1 MGVGISSRTPLA
13 GSSQNTE
20 SLANASTPL
29 DHPGSRRMSRPRK
42 VSSRVRS
49 PSPTPVTPSA
59 RSAPRSRTSP
69 LPQPTPTPLG
79 TKRRDHDSASNSAPL
94 RTPQNRMQESEDMAS
109 ASNSAVHD
117 DGTTSPDEGTGPG
130 KRQRRPSTMYRP
142 PEALTSEPRKGTSIS
157 STNASSS
164 RSRSQ
169 GRTKSPTLTLR
180 YTQRQDHHAQPIS
193 PSAGPSDSS
202 SAAPPT
208 PKLRTSGSAPVSSQK
223 QHTPAEYI
231 PATFTRHGER
241 IVPPPRRP
249 GTTPSS
255 RSNMCGIL
263 SPKPVRT
270 MSGLWRA
277 PIATSISAESKED
290 DDEDDDDDDE
300 ANESVLGIGG
310 GDFVLRSTNLAREV
324 WSSLALNEQTW
335 HPKVR
340 DPRAVLNTEASPWT
354 LPGNSLGNESDG
366 EEEDFHKT
374 MLHDLELDDPNSAT
388 DSTLQGVALKPD
400 AVISSE
406 LQINS
411 PRTIQEGSPN
421 SDSQRTQSP
430 VNGVGS
436 TEHTSDPV
444 FQHALPLPRSAESHA
459 HAGSLTLS
467 LPFEMNPTL
476 HAHAATTPPSSLE
489 QDDLDA
495 EGDTPLTPIHNVMVQ
510 DLAERATV
518 DSLQSPSSNDPL
530 TAVLRSSA
538 LPSAETCE
546 PLASNPPSSPFSVA
560 SPLFDETSSVSS
572 HSSPNEVSLHL
583 AFSAEH
589 STENDPYYTS
599 PETMMALTDLDRAWN
614 CQSTQDQTESKINS
628 STPAVKRQRCAV
640 DTACTLRS
648 VQNAKRVARPRRMT
662 RVRSRAS

>member
-1 MGVGISSRTPLA
+1 MGVGISSRTPLEA
-13 GSSQNTE
+13 SSQNTE
-20 SLANASTPL
+20 SMANASTSL

-49 PSPTPVTPSA
+49 PSPTPVTPGA
-59 RSAPRSRTSP
+59 RSAPRSRMSP
-69 LPQPTPTPLG
+69 LTQPTPTPMG
-79 TKRRDHDSASNSAPL
+79 NKRRDHDSCSIITPL
-94 RTPQNRMQESEDMAS
+94 RTPPNRMQESEDLTS
-109 ASNSAVHD
+109 ASNLAVHD
-117 DGTTSPDEGTGPG
+117 DGTASPDEGTGPG

-142 PEALTSEPRKGTSIS
+142 PEALTSEPRKGAHIS
-157 STNASSS
+157 STHASST
-164 RSRSQ
+164 RSKSQ
-169 GRTKSPTLTLR
+169 TRTKSPTLTLR
-180 YTQRQDHHAQPIS
+180 YTQRQDDHTQPVS
-193 PSAGPSDSS
+193 QSAGQSDSS
-202 SAAPPT
+202 SAAVPT
-208 PKLRTSGSAPVSSQK
+208 PKLRISGSAPVSSQK

-249 GTTPSS
+249 GAASS
-255 RSNMCGIL
+255 GRTDMCGIL

-270 MSGLWRA
+270 MTGLWRA
-277 PIATSISAESKED
+277 PMATTTSAESKED
-290 DDEDDDDDDE
+290 DDDDDDDDDD
-300 ANESVLGIGG
+300 ANDSVLGIGG
-310 GDFVLRSTNLAREV
+310 SDFVLRSTNLAREV
-324 WSSLALNEQTW
+324 WSSLALNEQSW
-335 HPKVR
+335 HPKVS
-340 DPRAVLNTEASPWT
+340 DPRAGLNTEATPWT
-354 LPGNSLGNESDG
+354 LPSNNLGNESDG

-374 MLHDLELDDPNSAT
+374 MFHDLELDDLGTAT
-388 DSTLQGVALKPD
+388 DSALQGVALQPD
-400 AVISSE
+400 AVISSDP
-406 LQINS
+406 QIRS
-411 PRTIQEGSPN
+411 PRTCQEASPN
-421 SDSQRTQSP
+421 SDTQRTQSP
-430 VNGVGS
+430 VNGAGS
-436 TEHTSDPV
+436 TEHTNDPV
-444 FQHALPLPRSAESHA
+444 FQHALPLPRSTESHT

-476 HAHAATTPPSSLE
+476 HAHTATTPPSSLE

-495 EGDTPLTPIHNVMVQ
+495 EGDTPLTPIHTVMVQ

-518 DSLQSPSSNDPL
+518 DSLQNTSSEDPL

-546 PLASNPPSSPFSVA
+546 SLASNPPSSPFSVA

-572 HSSPNEVSLHL
+572 DSSPTEVCLHL

-589 STENDPYYTS
+589 STETDPYYTS
-599 PETMMALTDLDRAWN
+599 RETMMALTDLDRAWS
-614 CQSTQDQTESKINS
+614 CQSTQDPTETKIHP